1 MQMTAREL
9 DELRHFEYNPRVVA
23 ALEFMFVFQEDY
35 DYLVEQEVLTPEIED
50 AYQAW
55 QNARLRG

>member
-9 DELRHFEYNPRVVA
+9 DELQHFEYNPRVAA

-35 DYLVEQEVLTPEIED
+35 EYLMDLEAITPELED